1 MVDLKANS
9 RQLARLR
16 SGMAK
21 VTLKNVYKTYPGERG
36 KEVTAVED
44 FNLEITD
51 REFVVFVGPSGCGKS
66 NLAND
71 CGSRR
76 NLQGRR
82 SH

>member
-1 MVDLKANS
+1 
-9 RQLARLR
+9 
-16 SGMAK
+16 MAK

-51 REFVVFVGPSGCGKS
+51 REFVVFVGPFGLRKVDDP
-66 NLAND
+66 AND